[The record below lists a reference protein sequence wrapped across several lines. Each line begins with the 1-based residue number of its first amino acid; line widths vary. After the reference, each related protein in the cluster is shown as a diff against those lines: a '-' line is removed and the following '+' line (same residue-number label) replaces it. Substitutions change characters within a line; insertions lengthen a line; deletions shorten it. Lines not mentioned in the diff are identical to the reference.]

1 MKLRIL
7 LTWYISLL
15 VFILAF
21 STPQKESFAAPPVPL
36 PPDTGNAT
44 YQPEAEQQAPPSAP
58 EAPGI
63 PTELRIPS
71 LKLDDRVVDVGVNAE
86 GEMDVP
92 AGTTNDVGWYQYG
105 TIPGEVGSAVM
116 GAHVYAAFSKLNRV
130 KLGDDVFVTTS
141 DGKKLHFVVSKTRT
155 YALSDLNAETIFT
168 SNDGKKHLNL
178 ITCAGKLTR
187 DHSTYDH
194 RFVVYTTLVE

>member
-1 MKLRIL
+1 MKLRTL

-15 VFILAF
+15 VIIVAF
-21 STPQKESFAAPPVPL
+21 STPQKESFAAPAVPL

-44 YQPEAEQQAPPSAP
+44 YQPEDEQGSAPSAP
-58 EAPGI
+58 EAAGT

-71 LKLDDRVVDVGVNAE
+71 LKLDDRVVNVGVNE
-86 GEMDVP
+86 NGEMDVP
-92 AGTTNDVGWYQYG
+92 SGTTSDVGWYQYG

-116 GAHVYAAFSKLNRV
+116 GAHVYAAFSKLNRL
-130 KLGDDVFVTTS
+130 KLGDDIFVTTS

-155 YALSDLNAETIFT
+155 YTLGAMHADALFT
-168 SNDGKKHLNL
+168 SSDGKKHLNL

-194 RFVVYTTLVE
+194 RLVVYTTLVE